1 MQCPVCGS
9 YNDDDAKFCGECG
22 ADLHAPAPQPSPEA
36 QTVAEPAPA
45 PKREIVWN
53 VPQKPEPQPAQQPQW
68 GYAAEQ
74 QTPQWGYAPAQPA
87 PRIPQPQPIPQ
98 PAPQPVFQ
106 AAPQPQPVPAPQPQI
121 PQPQPLP
128 APQPQMPQRELEAPA
143 FEAAA
148 SSAYSGKRSLYPFE
162 IASYIII
169 GVWIILFIVENSRA
183 YRRTRWIEDYAQYI
197 ILASGLI
204 PALLSLIPPSA
215 EAKGKPSP
223 GAAGVLLAL
232 LIPLTAIGVL
242 CIAGVMIE
250 PINPSVNSCLVVFG
264 FSMILLLVQDIR
276 RIRRA

>member
-1 MQCPVCGS
+1 
-9 YNDDDAKFCGECG
+9 
-22 ADLHAPAPQPSPEA
+22 
-36 QTVAEPAPA
+36 
-45 PKREIVWN
+45 
-53 VPQKPEPQPAQQPQW
+53 
-68 GYAAEQ
+68 
-74 QTPQWGYAPAQPA
+74 
-87 PRIPQPQPIPQ
+87 
-98 PAPQPVFQ
+98 
-106 AAPQPQPVPAPQPQI
+106 
-121 PQPQPLP
+121 
-128 APQPQMPQRELEAPA
+128 MPQRELEAPA

-223 GAAGVLLAL
+223 VAARVLLAL

-276 RIRRA
+276 RIRRS

>member
-9 YNDDDAKFCGECG
+9 YNDDDSKFCGECG
-22 ADLHAPAPQPSPEA
+22 ADLHAPAPQPAPEA
-36 QTVAEPAPA
+36 QTAAEPKPA
-45 PKREIVWN
+45 AQPEIVWN
-53 VPQKPEPQPAQQPQW
+53 VPQRSESQPAQQPQW
-68 GYAAEQ
+68 GYAAAQ
-74 QTPQWGYAPAQPA
+74 QTPQWGYAPSQPA
-87 PRIPQPQPIPQ
+87 PGSQPQPAQ
-98 PAPQPVFQ
+98 QPVFQ
-106 AAPQPQPVPAPQPQI
+106 AAPQPQPIQPS
-121 PQPQPLP
+121 
-128 APQPQMPQRELEAPA
+128 APQPQMPQRQLEAPA

-148 SSAYSGKRSLYPFE
+148 PALYSGKRSLYPFE

-223 GAAGVLLAL
+223 IAARVLLAL

-242 CIAGVMIE
+242 CIAGVMID

-276 RIRRA
+276 RIRRS

>member
-22 ADLHAPAPQPSPEA
+22 ADLHAPAPQPAPEA
-36 QTVAEPAPA
+36 QTIAEPAPA
-45 PKREIVWN
+45 PKPEIVWN
-53 VPQKPEPQPAQQPQW
+53 VPQRPEPQPAVQPVFQPEPQPAQQPQW

-74 QTPQWGYAPAQPA
+74 QTPQWGYAPSQPT
-87 PRIPQPQPIPQ
+87 PG
-98 PAPQPVFQ
+98 
-106 AAPQPQPVPAPQPQI
+106 PQPQI
-121 PQPQPLP
+121 PQPQPI
-128 APQPQMPQRELEAPA
+128 PQRQLEAPA

-183 YRRTRWIEDYAQYI
+183 YRRTRWIDDYAQYI

-215 EAKGKPSP
+215 EAKGKTSP
-223 GAAGVLLAL
+223 VASRVLFAL
-232 LIPLTAIGVL
+232 LIPLTGIGIL
-242 CIAGVMIE
+242 CIVGVIMDR
-250 PINPSVNSCLVVFG
+250 INPSVNFCLVTFG
-264 FSMILLLVQDIR
+264 LSMILLLIQDIR